1 MRDIEEHFSG
11 TKSGISEN
19 SLEMCEIRNDKAT
32 VLLTGL
38 INVLRVLSVRK
49 LWRVKQLLGSEK
61 NQKIFLSLKNFLMW
75 ENFYKL
81 KISYV

>member
-11 TKSGISEN
+11 TKSGICEN

-49 LWRVKQLLGSEK
+49 GEATFRVRKKPK
-61 NQKIFLSLKNFLMW
+61 NFLSLKNFLMW
-75 ENFYKL
+75 ENFYEL